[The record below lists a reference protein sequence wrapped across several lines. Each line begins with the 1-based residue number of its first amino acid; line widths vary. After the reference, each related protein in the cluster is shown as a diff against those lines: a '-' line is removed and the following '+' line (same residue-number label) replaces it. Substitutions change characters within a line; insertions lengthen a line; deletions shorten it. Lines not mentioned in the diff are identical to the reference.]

1 MKFLKQIIDF
11 LLCLLQADC
20 KYSIKKFLCYIFA
33 GLVIYLAIWTDKSYY
48 DLLGFIAILLG
59 IRSYERIKGGH
70 GKSDHDDNHQ
80 DPDPDQTDSSKAP
93 DKKVL

>member
-1 MKFLKQIIDF
+1 MKLLKQIRGF

-20 KYSIKKFLCYIFA
+20 KYSIKKFLSYVFA

-59 IRSYERIKGGH
+59 IRSYERIKGLH
-70 GKSDHDDNHQ
+70 GKPDSDNNHS
-80 DPDPDQTDSSKAP
+80 DPDQTDSLKSP